1 MSASLPR
8 VRLRASQDS
17 SVPSAV
23 TFWVP
28 FCVVDKKERCPGE
41 GTPRYVS
48 LKASTPMNLVVK
60 ARLAAYSHVVKY
72 SLYIIMI
79 F

>member
-1 MSASLPR
+1 MSASLPMM
-8 VRLRASQDS
+8 RLRASQGS
-17 SVPSAV
+17 SVSSAV

-28 FCVVDKKERCPGE
+28 FCVVDKKEFRPGE
-41 GTPRYVS
+41 GIPRYVS
-48 LKASTPMNLVVK
+48 LQASTPMNLVVK
-60 ARLAAYSHVVKY
+60 ARLATHSHIVKY

>member
-1 MSASLPR
+1 MSASWPR
-8 VRLRASQDS
+8 VRLRASQKS
-17 SVPSAV
+17 PVPSALA
-23 TFWVP
+23 FWVL
-28 FCVVDKKERCPGE
+28 FCVADKNERRSGE
-41 GTPRYVS
+41 GAPLYVS

-60 ARLAAYSHVVKY
+60 ARLATHSHIVKY